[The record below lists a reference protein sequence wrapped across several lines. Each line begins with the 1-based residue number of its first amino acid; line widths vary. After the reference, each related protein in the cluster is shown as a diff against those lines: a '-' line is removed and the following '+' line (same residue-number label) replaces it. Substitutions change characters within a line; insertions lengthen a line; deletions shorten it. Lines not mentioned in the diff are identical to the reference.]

1 MTEKKDGTIK
11 ARQSTDGQT
20 QRNFINKEN
29 AASPTVTSK
38 MVFLTCVIKVKE
50 GREVAVVDF
59 LEASLHADNKDDLVM
74 FMKKRLTELMI
85 MVAPQRY

>member
-20 QRNFINKEN
+20 QKNFINKED
-29 AASPTVTSK
+29 AASPTVTTK

-50 GREVAVVDF
+50 GREVAVVDL
-59 LEASLHADNKDDLVM
+59 LEASLHANNKYDLVM
-74 FMKKRLTELMI
+74 FVKKDL
-85 MVAPQRY
+85 QS